1 MTDGREGER
10 EEYGDWSRPGADD
23 DPESD
28 TDDEEW
34 GPPAE
39 MREPLL
45 RDRFRDRL
53 GLTPRQWYVLESVLL
68 ALPYVVFIAVYQL
81 FPVNETLFLA
91 LTLAYS
97 LVAIYV
103 GFLS

>member
-1 MTDGREGER
+1 MTDDQEGEQ
-10 EEYGDWSRPGADD
+10 EEYGDWDRPGANS
-23 DPESD
+23 ESARD
-28 TDDEEW
+28 TSDEEW

-39 MREPLL
+39 MRDPLL

-53 GLTPRQWYVLESVLL
+53 GLTARQWYVLESVLL
-68 ALPYVVFIAVYQL
+68 ALPYVLFVAVYRL
-81 FPVNETLFLA
+81 FSVDVTLFLV

-97 LVAIYV
+97 LFAMYV

>member
-1 MTDGREGER
+1 MTDGRESEH
-10 EEYGDWSRPGADD
+10 EEYGDWNRPGAHDE
-23 DPESD
+23 PARD

-68 ALPYVVFIAVYQL
+68 ALPYVVFVAVYRL
-81 FPVNETLFLA
+81 FSVDETLFLA

-97 LVAIYV
+97 LAAIYV